1 VNDPIFIAA
10 VLCAVVIL
18 SEWLVMRTVL
28 RHAGTA
34 LLAIVLTASLA
45 NLGVIPAGSSEE
57 APVPVY
63 DGIFAYVAPLAIF
76 WVLLTVNLRQVLRA
90 GLPIIGLFF
99 IGVAGVVAGAFAALA
114 LFDGL
119 RAMGEHGPALAGM
132 FVATYTGGS
141 INFNAI
147 ALAYDVV
154 REGGLYAG
162 TVAVDNVITATWMIA
177 TIALP
182 RLLSPLWAK
191 GATRSAAAATDVTV
205 VVDESEELSPPSFAM
220 ILGLGLAALFVS
232 ALASDLLERA
242 GAPIPAV
249 LIITVIALVLAQ
261 IPAVARLAGARV
273 LGMFAV
279 YVFLAVIGAFCDLR
293 RLAELGRLGLVL
305 FGFAGVL
312 VLVHGAVTFGVARL
326 LRMDLDAAAIA
337 SQANVGG
344 AGTALALARSL
355 GRNDLAL
362 PAVLIGS
369 LGTAIGTFLGFW
381 TVQRLL

>member
-1 VNDPIFIAA
+1 

-177 TIALP
+177 TVALP